1 MLKATVL
8 NNYIKYLELLNH
20 KLNKFF
26 EQQKPYICCQRGC
39 AKCCQTGE
47 YPFSEMEFR
56 LLQAGAAKLSSE
68 LQKEIAD
75 KILLIKAAK
84 AQNNEKVFTYE
95 CPFLINNECSVYLYR
110 GIICRTFGL
119 MSIGAGNRPKIPFCA
134 HEGLNYSNVLNK
146 ETDVISSELY
156 KKLNLDVEPVAFNID
171 YEFLTGENIEQ
182 AYGFKFGEKKALID
196 WL

>member
-1 MLKATVL
+1 ML
-8 NNYIKYLELLNH
+8 NNYIKYLEVLNS

-26 EQQKPYICCQRGC
+26 EQQKPYICCQKGC

-47 YPFSEMEFR
+47 YPFSEVEFR
-56 LLQAGAAKLSSE
+56 LLQLGVAKLSPE
-68 LQKEIAD
+68 LQKKIFD
-75 KILLIKAAK
+75 KIPQIKAAK
-84 AQNNEKVFTYE
+84 AQSNEKVFTYE

-119 MSIGAGNRPKIPFCA
+119 MSVGAGSRPKIPFCA

-171 YEFLTGENIEQ
+171 YEFLTGESVEN
-182 AYGFKFGEKKALID
+182 AYGFKFGGKKALID